1 MENKI
6 NALKC
11 EKFKEFIHPMFMP
24 ILASKTTG
32 KLHLIGSFP
41 ENDNYLIVANHVCIE
56 DIPTL
61 GEAVKKH
68 FYLLVSDEDKGTLDG
83 LALELN
89 GVEWVHRLDKESRKN
104 AYESI
109 VKILK
114 KGKNFGMYPEAT
126 WNLSSNKFI
135 MDMNYGC
142 IKMALEAGKKI
153 VPVVT
158 YFSEKDRYTKIGKPL
173 TPTSDLLQ
181 SISDLKDEMSTMYF
195 ELMNLYYEDEI
206 KNGSNNVNVS
216 EDGSYYENRADL
228 PEDYWDRYVESKYDA
243 YGRAKNDMDGVR
255 SFESNFIFTPKG
267 DAYEFFQEFNST
279 IRKDNNGNLIVK
291 RISSE
296 KNGFNG
302 NTFGEVR
309 EKGSFGFG
317 YNEDVLK
324 RSLKK

>member
-1 MENKI
+1 
-6 NALKC
+6 
-11 EKFKEFIHPMFMP
+11 
-24 ILASKTTG
+24 
-32 KLHLIGSFP
+32 
-41 ENDNYLIVANHVCIE
+41 
-56 DIPTL
+56 
-61 GEAVKKH
+61 
-68 FYLLVSDEDKGTLDG
+68 
-83 LALELN
+83 
-89 GVEWVHRLDKESRKN
+89 
-104 AYESI
+104 
-109 VKILK
+109 
-114 KGKNFGMYPEAT
+114 
-126 WNLSSNKFI
+126 
-135 MDMNYGC
+135 MNYGC

-158 YFSEKDRYTKIGKPL
+158 YFSEKDRYTKIGKTL

-206 KNGSNNVNVS
+206 KNGNNNVNVS
-216 EDGSYYENRADL
+216 EDGSYYENRTDL

-267 DAYEFFQEFNST
+267 DAYEFFQEFNSI